1 MPTISKKDLV
11 DRIAD
16 KTQSKRVTVKAM
28 RWTMDR
34 RNQTSRYCLQ
44 ILGIMVTACALAGCC
59 SITSPTHSEN
69 LPFSIVVL
77 PDTQNY
83 TDSSF
88 GGSPTYFYDQ
98 TKWIKENKKKLNIVM
113 VAHVGDIVQNPQSA
127 SEWEIA
133 SNAFKTIDNEVPYI
147 LCLGN
152 HDIANDQS
160 TQPDARNTLL
170 NDYFPP
176 SRLTQHI
183 LFGENSDAD
192 TRMHF
197 LEPDKSDNY
206 YVSFTGG
213 GMDFLIIALE
223 FKPRDVAL
231 TWPNKVID
239 AHPDHR
245 CIVLTHGYLDA
256 SAKRNMGTYDI
267 KGNVPQEI
275 WGKLVSQHKNVF
287 LVLCG
292 HILGESVLT
301 STGVAGNRVHQ
312 ILVDYQND
320 YVGNGGQ
327 GYLRIMTFFPD
338 KKKIENLTYSPSLG
352 TYLTRPKSQFSLEYE

>member
-1 MPTISKKDLV
+1 
-11 DRIAD
+11 
-16 KTQSKRVTVKAM
+16 
-28 RWTMDR
+28 
-34 RNQTSRYCLQ
+34 
-44 ILGIMVTACALAGCC
+44 
-59 SITSPTHSEN
+59 
-69 LPFSIVVL
+69 VVL

-98 TKWIKENKKKLNIVM
+98 TKWIRENKEKLNIVM
-113 VAHVGDIVQNPQSA
+113 VAHVGDIVQNPQST

-133 SNAFKTIDNEVPYI
+133 DKAFKTIDNEVPYI

-152 HDIANDQS
+152 HDVANDQS
-160 TQPDARNTLL
+160 TQGGARNTLL

-176 SRLTQHI
+176 SRFTENPLYGKN
-183 LFGENSDAD
+183 FGAD
-192 TRMHF
+192 TRKHF

-206 YVSFTGG
+206 YLTFTGG
-213 GMDFLIIALE
+213 GMKFLIIAME
-223 FKPRDVAL
+223 FKPRDKAL
-231 TWPNKVID
+231 TWANKVVA
-239 AHPDHR
+239 AHPGHR

-256 SAKRNMGTYDI
+256 GARRNMGKYGI
-267 KGNVPQEI
+267 KGNNPREI
-275 WGKLVSQHKNVF
+275 WEKFVNRHKNVF

-292 HILGESVLT
+292 HMLGESVLT
-301 STGVAGNRVHQ
+301 STALAGNKVYQ
-312 ILVDYQND
+312 ILADYQND
-320 YVGNGGQ
+320 YVGNGGW